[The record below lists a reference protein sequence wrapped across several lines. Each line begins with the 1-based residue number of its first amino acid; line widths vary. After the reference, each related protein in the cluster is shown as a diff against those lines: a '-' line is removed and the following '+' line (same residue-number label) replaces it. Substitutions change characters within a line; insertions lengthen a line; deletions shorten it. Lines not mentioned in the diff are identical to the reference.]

1 MLPTE
6 STPLL
11 GAQHQKNSRTNSANS
26 NEHQQQ
32 QQQQQQSIHQLI
44 HRIRFDLLTLID
56 TPLSTEQLTSP
67 AITFSITRPLEL
79 TYFNLEHQAI
89 IFALLVN
96 RTQFITDSTHALT
109 LHSVNATRASLC
121 ELLATNILR
130 RVHESDLL
138 KNLNPPP
145 SSKSNKHKP
154 AHYNRHTVNQKLT
167 PEEEEACLLKS
178 ANVLATAFSLFEGAP
193 TQVISSLEAD
203 WGTSDAKNVLSRQ
216 SNALEM
222 AIVSEAKQFIRSPAC
237 QRVIDAIWTGKIVYT
252 STAIVDI
259 LSDRYKHRPVSL
271 YNPRNAPLLNH
282 YRLTVPRNRAALE
295 YFHYAIL
302 ILSYVTTLQTRQ
314 LNKMNGFEIWFNVFT
329 IGFAAD
335 KLGSI
340 LEHGWL
346 VFIANLWNGFDA
358 AFILGHSIYL
368 ALRITG
374 LVYLSHY
381 ELESHWL
388 NEQSHQVL
396 SCLAILIFP
405 RLAFITLSDNILI
418 LSLRSMLSDFVFL
431 MLLGAWCFLG
441 FGYSL
446 YSLQRGKVEAGE
458 ESPYSIGEIAIWM
471 VYIFFGLDATGIAN
485 AHEFHRI
492 LGPAIFI
499 IYACLSNTLL
509 VTVLVSI
516 LSKIFSDISN
526 DSIAETLYR
535 KAVLT
540 FEGVKSD
547 ALFSFQPPFNIPA
560 MMILIPLKP
569 FLTPRKFHTVVVFL
583 CRMMGCPVLLTISFF
598 ERYVVGPFDKD
609 RNSVGN
615 SLKLTVAN
623 SLGGLALNHFNS
635 IMKGNGAPSSGSGRR
650 RTTMSKMSS
659 RISRNLRKFG
669 GLAVIN
675 ACFDY
680 EPYPPVRNESEA
692 QEAEDQLR
700 ISRERKVSFEHS
712 QLTEEPDQIDEQ
724 DSTVR
729 KRPPYQSTSSS
740 TAMMHSSSQS
750 SSSNHNKPIEGS
762 SELEN
767 GTCGTAKQANRLGLF
782 SAAWKSKSH
791 LSNFGQNMFGQSNN
805 NTASGREL
813 TTLEKLFLPHAGMVS
828 TFVGPVPTSNPP
840 PTPPLPPPPVLVGA
854 GKRKISGTP
863 SLTKTNDNRDE
874 EEILESDCS
883 SSSSTIE
890 EDRSP
895 LPPRPAPPA
904 NPPPSSTSIIPS
916 SSSSS
921 SRPATMYL
929 DPPRTSLGGNHKPA
943 SIMLDEAEENKLE
956 HRIRKRH
963 NNHRLNSSSASS
975 VIHLSTKSSRKSL
988 LHHDLPDPD
997 HSISDDDDEDDDDGN
1012 DTDEGLTHHLL
1023 QGSSERQYPHNT
1035 RHTFSRKL
1043 TGGASSSVTDNR
1055 HNQMVLVSMDDLELL
1070 IKAQFEKLESKL
1082 LSSLQN
1088 QNQNL
1093 TSATTSEVGH
1103 TVTPPLPPTD
1113 S

>member
-1 MLPTE
+1 MSLHPIHDDDDDDE
-6 STPLL
+6 DEATPLL
-11 GAQHQKNSRTNSANS
+11 STDKDHLG
-26 NEHQQQ
+26 
-32 QQQQQQSIHQLI
+32 IHQLI

-79 TYFNLEHQAI
+79 TYFNLAHHAI

-96 RTQFITDSTHALT
+96 RVQFITDSTHALT

-121 ELLATNILR
+121 EILATNILR
-130 RVHESDLL
+130 RVHESDLHSFQ
-138 KNLNPPP
+138 P
-145 SSKSNKHKP
+145 SSSRSKSTNTTTT
-154 AHYNRHTVNQKLT
+154 RHTVNQKLT

-178 ANVLATAFSLFEGAP
+178 ANVLATAFSPFEGAP
-193 TQVISSLEAD
+193 TQVISFLEAD
-203 WGTSDAKNVLSRQ
+203 WGSSDAKNVLSRQ

-237 QRVIDAIWTGKIVYT
+237 QRVIDAIWSGKIVYT

-295 YFHYAIL
+295 YFHYAVL
-302 ILSYVTTLQTRQ
+302 ICSYVATLQTRQ
-314 LNKMNGFEIWFNVFT
+314 LEKMNGFEIWFNIFT
-329 IGFAAD
+329 VGFAAD

-358 AFILGHSIYL
+358 AFILGHTVYL

-381 ELESHWL
+381 ELDSHWL

-446 YSLQRGKVEAGE
+446 YSLQRGKVEFGE
-458 ESPYSIGEIAIWM
+458 QAPYSLGEIAIWM
-471 VYIFFGLDATGIAN
+471 VYIFFGLDATGISN

-583 CRMMGCPVLLTISFF
+583 CRMFGCPVLLTISFF

-635 IMKGNGAPSSGSGRR
+635 IMKGNSPAGATGRR

-680 EPYPPVRNESEA
+680 EPYPPVQNDADA
-692 QEAEDQLR
+692 QEAEDQLTLVR
-700 ISRERKVSFEHS
+700 DRKVSYERPLY
-712 QLTEEPDQIDEQ
+712 QEPEELGHND
-724 DSTVR
+724 TVR
-729 KRPPYQSTSSS
+729 KKKPSSPV
-740 TAMMHSSSQS
+740 QS
-750 SSSNHNKPIEGS
+750 SSVGVQPSD
-762 SELEN
+762 LEN
-767 GTCGTAKQANRLGLF
+767 GTLRKAKQASTTGQPSLDSKMKHAPTFGPLGP
-782 SAAWKSKSH
+782 
-791 LSNFGQNMFGQSNN
+791 
-805 NTASGREL
+805 TPGRDL

-828 TFVGPVPTSNPP
+828 SFVGPVPTVPVVRTEEPSEPTAKPP
-840 PTPPLPPPPVLVGA
+840 ETTQ
-854 GKRKISGTP
+854 R
-863 SLTKTNDNRDE
+863 E
-874 EEILESDCS
+874 EGSDS
-883 SSSSTIE
+883 DSSSSTIDE
-890 EDRSP
+890 ERCSRPTSDRP
-895 LPPRPAPPA
+895 GPPRT
-904 NPPPSSTSIIPS
+904 SSTL
-916 SSSSS
+916 S
-921 SRPATMYL
+921 SRPTTMYL

-943 SIMLDEAEENKLE
+943 SIIQDEFEEERLERRRHGRRRRTTTRLSAGGSSSDLDVLHIAARSSRHSLIDHSSLLDDHDTQESLNARRSNRNEDRLLLVSLSELEKLLQS
-956 HRIRKRH
+956 HFH
-963 NNHRLNSSSASS
+963 NLELKLASSLKNHLSNLPSHPPPPTSSSSATSSSASATPCPS
-975 VIHLSTKSSRKSL
+975 ETHL
-988 LHHDLPDPD
+988 
-997 HSISDDDDEDDDDGN
+997 
-1012 DTDEGLTHHLL
+1012 
-1023 QGSSERQYPHNT
+1023 
-1035 RHTFSRKL
+1035 
-1043 TGGASSSVTDNR
+1043 
-1055 HNQMVLVSMDDLELL
+1055 
-1070 IKAQFEKLESKL
+1070 
-1082 LSSLQN
+1082 
-1088 QNQNL
+1088 
-1093 TSATTSEVGH
+1093 
-1103 TVTPPLPPTD
+1103 TVTPPDAAPTLD
-1113 S
+1113 HL

>member
-1 MLPTE
+1 MHAGAGEEDEE

-11 GAQHQKNSRTNSANS
+11 AGSLG
-26 NEHQQQ
+26 
-32 QQQQQQSIHQLI
+32 IHQLI

-67 AITFSITRPLEL
+67 AITFSITRPLESTYLSL
-79 TYFNLEHQAI
+79 TNQAI

-96 RTQFITDSTHALT
+96 RVQFSTDASHALT

-121 ELLATNILR
+121 EILATNILR
-130 RVHESDLL
+130 RLHQADLL
-138 KNLNPPP
+138 KH
-145 SSKSNKHKP
+145 KH
-154 AHYNRHTVNQKLT
+154 NTTTSQKLT
-167 PEEEEACLLKS
+167 PEEEQACLLNS
-178 ANVLATAFSLFEGAP
+178 ANVLATAFSPFEGAP
-193 TQVISSLEAD
+193 AQVIAALQAD
-203 WGTSDAKNVLSRQ
+203 WGASDSKNLLARQ

-237 QRVIDAIWTGKIVYT
+237 QRVIDAIWSGKIVYT

-295 YFHYAIL
+295 YFHYAVL
-302 ILSYVTTLQTRQ
+302 IGSYVATLQTRQ
-314 LNKMNGFEIWFNVFT
+314 LDRMNPIEVWFNVFT
-329 IGFAAD
+329 LGFAAD
-335 KLGSI
+335 KLGSV

-358 AFILGHSIYL
+358 AFILGHAVYL

-381 ELESHWL
+381 ELDSHWL

-441 FGYSL
+441 FGYAL
-446 YSLQRGKVEAGE
+446 YSLQRGKLEFDGQA
-458 ESPYSIGEIAIWM
+458 PYSLGEIAIWM
-471 VYIFFGLDATGIAN
+471 VYIFFGLDATGISN
-485 AHEFHRI
+485 AHHFHRI
-492 LGPAIFI
+492 LGPGIFI

-560 MMILIPLKP
+560 MLILIPLKP

-583 CRMMGCPVLLTISFF
+583 CRMFGCPVLLTISFF

-609 RNSVGN
+609 RNS
-615 SLKLTVAN
+615 LKLTVAN
-623 SLGGLALNHFNS
+623 SLGGLALNHFNA
-635 IMKGNGAPSSGSGRR
+635 IINKGNNHPVPIGASAPRR

-659 RISRNLRKFG
+659 RITRNLRKFG

-680 EPYPPVRNESEA
+680 EPYPPVQTEAEA
-692 QEAEDQLR
+692 QENEDHLALLR
-700 ISRERKVSFEHS
+700 DNNNNKKLSREPE
-712 QLTEEPDQIDEQ
+712 QLGNND
-724 DSTVR
+724 TVR
-729 KRPPYQSTSSS
+729 K
-740 TAMMHSSSQS
+740 HSKDKKKETGGPQACAFD
-750 SSSNHNKPIEGS
+750 KP

-767 GTCGTAKQANRLGLF
+767 GTLRSPSTVRLDP
-782 SAAWKSKSH
+782 
-791 LSNFGQNMFGQSNN
+791 
-805 NTASGREL
+805 ASPLGPPAGREL
-813 TTLEKLFLPHAGMVS
+813 TTLEKLFLPHAGIVS
-828 TFVGPVPTSNPP
+828 TFVGPVPSSDR
-840 PTPPLPPPPVLVGA
+840 PVLTLPDSTVERA
-854 GKRKISGTP
+854 HSPRF
-863 SLTKTNDNRDE
+863 
-874 EEILESDCS
+874 S
-883 SSSSTIE
+883 SSSSSCSSSTI
-890 EDRSP
+890 DKP
-895 LPPRPAPPA
+895 PVQPRPAPLP
-904 NPPPSSTSIIPS
+904 

-921 SRPATMYL
+921 SRPATIYL

-943 SIMLDEAEENKLE
+943 SIIQDELEEDTLG
-956 HRIRKRH
+956 HRRRRRRTRRVRTTAS
-963 NNHRLNSSSASS
+963 RLSLARSPSSSEY
-975 VIHLSTKSSRKSL
+975 
-988 LHHDLPDPD
+988 
-997 HSISDDDDEDDDDGN
+997 DDEDDG
-1012 DTDEGLTHHLL
+1012 EQALLLGLDPGPSRPADHNVRMVPIDQVDRLL
-1023 QGSSERQYPHNT
+1023 QARLAQLEA
-1035 RHTFSRKL
+1035 KL
-1043 TGGASSSVTDNR
+1043 TSSFQALLDKLPPPPAHPSSSSTGPGDPAA
-1055 HNQMVLVSMDDLELL
+1055 L
-1070 IKAQFEKLESKL
+1070 
-1082 LSSLQN
+1082 
-1088 QNQNL
+1088 
-1093 TSATTSEVGH
+1093 
-1103 TVTPPLPPTD
+1103 LPPPAPPP
-1113 S
+1113 